1 MEEAGAGDRGAT
13 GAARYGGDVSTPPES
28 PRRWRRVS
36 RWLLRL
42 GALVVLFVACNSG
55 GVAATTLFPSSA
67 DTLNYGADLR
77 LSLNP
82 GDVSAIQSP
91 TIFGDIRMDFAGL
104 VPAPGVVAQVHVKE
118 RITDLLARPNISVQ
132 SLQPGP
138 LELERAARGGAIA
151 LGWRFAAGALVVAL
165 LGLGGYAAWRRRA
178 PRVRWSAV
186 VASVWVS
193 SCVATFGVIGVTYQP
208 ERLDSFTTTGI
219 LGTVQRNADLLEGVE
234 TRAEQVTPYLKNL
247 LALSAAL
254 QDKYS
259 PQVLG
264 QPVAARILLVSDIH
278 GANQYALMKTIVEQE
293 RIDAVIDSGDLVNFG
308 SATEADAAD
317 LFKGIASLGV
327 PYLFVKGNH
336 DGRSDV
342 DREVLDRLASI
353 RNVVLL
359 EPDAQTYT
367 VESIH
372 GLRIAGFNDPRWFG
386 DDNTNNAAK
395 QRPAAARFNAAMA
408 DLAAPDIV
416 VSHEPSAAKD
426 VARAGIRVNGHL
438 HATQLEGSRIGVG
451 TFTGGGPF
459 SHFIASEDTGAAGNG
474 DKGDAGELTGQPSA
488 FDIATFGTDCRLA
501 SLTRYQFRNVIEGR
515 PAYDDVTLIN
525 GSRIEDR
532 APEAAPP
539 AGEGEGA
546 GTPGAAK
553 PTRTC
558 GPTVEQ
564 TRERVTATPR

>member
-1 MEEAGAGDRGAT
+1 
-13 GAARYGGDVSTPPES
+13 VSTPPES
-28 PRRWRRVS
+28 PRRWRRAS
-36 RWLLRL
+36 RWLLRI
-42 GALVVLFVACNSG
+42 GALVLLFVACNSG
-55 GVAATTLFPSSA
+55 GVAATTLFPSTA

-82 GDVSAIQSP
+82 SDVSKLQSP
-91 TIFGDIRMDFAGL
+91 TVFGDIRLDFAGP

-151 LGWRFAAGALVVAL
+151 MAWRFAAGALVVAL
-165 LGLGGYAAWRRRA
+165 LCLGGYAAWRRRRPG
-178 PRVRWSAV
+178 PRWTAAV
-186 VASVWVS
+186 AGVWVT
-193 SCVATFGVIGVTYQP
+193 SCLATFAVIGLTYQP

-254 QDKYS
+254 QDKYA
-259 PQVLG
+259 PQVLD

-308 SATEADAAD
+308 SPAEADAAG
-317 LFKGIASLGV
+317 LFQGISSLGV

-336 DGRSDV
+336 DGQSAT
-342 DREVLDRLASI
+342 DRELLDRLAAV

-359 EPDAQTYT
+359 EPDDRTY
-367 VESIH
+367 VIESIH

-386 DDNTNNAAK
+386 DDNKDNAAK
-395 QRPAAARFNAAMA
+395 QKGPAARFVEAMA
-408 DLAAPDIV
+408 DRQRPDLV
-416 VSHEPSAAKD
+416 VSHEPGAVSAVERAD
-426 VARAGIRVNGHL
+426 VRLHGHL
-438 HATQLEGSRIGVG
+438 HSDRLDGNTIGVG
-451 TFTGGGPF
+451 TFTGGGPL
-459 SHFIASEDTGAAGNG
+459 SHFLEGA
-474 DKGDAGELTGQPSA
+474 KGEELTGQPSS
-488 FDIATFGTDCRLA
+488 FDVAVFGTDCRLA
-501 SLTRYQFRNVIEGR
+501 SLTRYQYRNVIEGR
-515 PAYDDVTLIN
+515 PAYDDVTLVN
-525 GSRIEDR
+525 GSRIESD
-532 APEAAPP
+532 AEQEGGAEVVEGEAAPD
-539 AGEGEGA
+539 GE
-546 GTPGAAK
+546 

-558 GPTVEQ
+558 DPASGTSVEQ
-564 TRERVTATPR
+564 VPAPAG

>member
-1 MEEAGAGDRGAT
+1 M
-13 GAARYGGDVSTPPES
+13 
-28 PRRWRRVS
+28 S

-77 LSLNP
+77 LSLDPN
-82 GDVSAIQSP
+82 DVSAIQSP

-118 RITDLLARPNISVQ
+118 RITDLLARPNISIQ

-151 LGWRFAAGALVVAL
+151 LAWRFAAGALVVAL
-165 LGLGGYAAWRRRA
+165 LCLGGYAAWRRRA
-178 PRVRWSAV
+178 PRVRWSAA
-186 VASVWVS
+186 VASVWVA

-208 ERLDSFTTTGI
+208 ERLDSFRTTGI

-247 LALSAAL
+247 LALSSAL

-259 PQVLG
+259 PQVLD

-308 SATEADAAD
+308 SATEAEAAD
-317 LFKGIASLGV
+317 LFRGIASLGV

-342 DREVLDRLASI
+342 DRELLDRLAAV

-395 QRPAAARFNAAMA
+395 QKPAAARFNAAMA
-408 DLAAPDIV
+408 DQPVPDIV

-438 HATQLEGSRIGVG
+438 HASQLEGSRIGVG

-459 SHFIASEDTGAAGNG
+459 SHFIASEDTGGAGNG
-474 DKGDAGELTGQPSA
+474 DKADAGELTGQPSA

-525 GSRIEDR
+525 GSRIEGR
-532 APEAAPP
+532 APDPAPP
-539 AGEGEGA
+539 AGEGAAA
-546 GTPGAAK
+546 GTDGT
-553 PTRTC
+553 PTPRTC
-558 GPTVEQ
+558 GPAVEP
-564 TRERVTATPR
+564 TRERVTVAPR

>member
-1 MEEAGAGDRGAT
+1 MAKRRWSSSGAG
-13 GAARYGGDVSTPPES
+13 YGGEVSTPPDS
-28 PRRWRRVS
+28 PHRWRRAS
-36 RWLLRL
+36 RWLLRI
-42 GALVVLFVACNSG
+42 GALVLLFVACNSG

-67 DTLNYGADLR
+67 DTLNYGADLH
-77 LSLNP
+77 LSLSP
-82 GDVSAIQSP
+82 GDTSAIQSP
-91 TIFGDIRMDFAGL
+91 TIFGDIRMDFGGV
-104 VPAPGVVAQVHVKE
+104 VPAPGVVANVHVKE
-118 RITDLLARPNISVQ
+118 RITDLLARPNISVR

-151 LGWRFAAGALVVAL
+151 LGWRFAVGALVVAL
-165 LGLGGYAAWRRRA
+165 LALGGYAAWRRRA

-186 VASVWVS
+186 VASVWVA
-193 SCVATFGVIGVTYQP
+193 SCLATFGVIGVTYQP

-254 QDKYS
+254 QGKYA
-259 PQVLG
+259 PQALD
-264 QPVAARILLVSDIH
+264 QPVAARLLLVSDIH
-278 GANQYALMKTIVEQE
+278 GGNQYPLMKTIVTQE

-308 SATEADAAD
+308 SATEAEAAGI
-317 LFKGIASLGV
+317 FEGIASLGV

-336 DGRSDV
+336 DGRTDV
-342 DREVLDRLASI
+342 DRELLDRLAKV

-359 EPDAQTYT
+359 EPDAQTYA

-372 GLRIAGFNDPRWFG
+372 GVRIAGFNDPRWFG

-395 QRPAAARFNAAMA
+395 QKPAAARFNAAMA
-408 DLAAPDIV
+408 DQPVPDIV
-416 VSHEPSAAKD
+416 VSHEPAAAKD
-426 VARAGIRVNGHL
+426 VARAGIRINGHM
-438 HATQLEGSRIGVG
+438 HVSQLEGSRIGVG

-459 SHFIASEDTGAAGNG
+459 SHFIAGDTADGGSGN
-474 DKGDAGELTGQPSA
+474 KADAGELTGQPSA

-525 GSRIEDR
+525 GSRIEDK
-532 APEAAPP
+532 APDPAPP
-539 AGEGEGA
+539 ASEA
-546 GTPGAAK
+546 DATSTAT

-558 GPTVEQ
+558 ATTMEQ
-564 TRERVTATPR
+564 TRERVTVAPR

>member
-1 MEEAGAGDRGAT
+1 M
-13 GAARYGGDVSTPPES
+13 STPPES
-28 PRRWRRVS
+28 PRRWRRAS
-36 RWLLRL
+36 RWLLRF
-42 GALVVLFVACNSG
+42 GALVLLFVACNSG
-55 GVAATTLFPSSA
+55 GVAATTLFPSPA

-77 LSLNP
+77 LSLDP
-82 GDVSAIQSP
+82 GDISKIQSP
-91 TIFGDIRMDFAGL
+91 TIFGDIKLDFGGP

-138 LELERAARGGAIA
+138 LELERAARGGVIA
-151 LGWRFAAGALVVAL
+151 LAWRFAAGALVVAL
-165 LGLGGYAAWRRRA
+165 LCLGGYAAWRRRR
-178 PRVRWSAV
+178 PDLRWTAV
-186 VASVWVS
+186 VASVWVA
-193 SCVATFGVIGVTYQP
+193 SCVATFGVIGLSYQP
-208 ERLDSFTTTGI
+208 ERLDSFSTTGI

-254 QDKYS
+254 QDKYA
-259 PQVLG
+259 PQALD

-278 GANQYALMKTIVEQE
+278 GANQYALMKTIVQQE

-308 SATEADAAD
+308 SATEADAAG
-317 LFKGIASLGV
+317 LFQGIASLGV

-342 DREVLDRLASI
+342 DRELLDRLAAV

-359 EPDAQTYT
+359 EPDDETYV

-395 QRPAAARFNAAMA
+395 QKPAAARYNATMA
-408 DLAAPDIV
+408 DEPVPDIV
-416 VSHEPSAAKD
+416 ASHEPAAAED

-438 HATQLEGSRIGVG
+438 HASQLQGSRIGVG

-459 SHFIASEDTGAAGNG
+459 SHFIASDGTGSANG
-474 DKGDAGELTGQPSA
+474 TKGDVGELTGQPSA

-525 GSRIEDR
+525 GSRIEG
-532 APEAAPP
+532 AAPAATVP
-539 AGEGEGA
+539 AAEAGA
-546 GTPGAAK
+546 TGAAA
-553 PTRTC
+553 PARAC
-558 GPTVEQ
+558 GPDLEQ
-564 TRERVTATPR
+564 SRERVTAAPR

>member
-1 MEEAGAGDRGAT
+1 M
-13 GAARYGGDVSTPPES
+13 STPPES
-28 PRRWRRVS
+28 PRRWRRAS

-42 GALVVLFVACNSG
+42 GALVVLFLACNSG

-82 GDVSAIQSP
+82 SDVSAIQSP

-118 RITDLLARPNISVQ
+118 RITDLLARPNISVR

-151 LGWRFAAGALVVAL
+151 LAWRFAAGALVVAL
-165 LGLGGYAAWRRRA
+165 LCLGGYAAWRRSA

-186 VASVWVS
+186 VASVWVA
-193 SCVATFGVIGVTYQP
+193 SCVATFAVVGVTYQP

-342 DREVLDRLASI
+342 DREVLDRLAGI

-359 EPDAQTYT
+359 EPDAETYT

-395 QRPAAARFNAAMA
+395 QKPAAARFNTAMA
-408 DLAAPDIV
+408 DQPVPDIV
-416 VSHEPSAAKD
+416 VSHEPAAAKD
-426 VARAGIRVNGHL
+426 VARAGIRVNGHM
-438 HATQLEGSRIGVG
+438 HASQLEGPRIGVG

-459 SHFIASEDTGAAGNG
+459 SHFIASEDTGGAGS
-474 DKGDAGELTGQPSA
+474 DKADAGELTGQPSA

-532 APEAAPP
+532 APDPAPVVAPTDAAPT
-539 AGEGEGA
+539 A
-546 GTPGAAK
+546 GTAA

-558 GPTVEQ
+558 GPTLEQ
-564 TRERVTATPR
+564 TRERVTVPPG

>member
-1 MEEAGAGDRGAT
+1 MLA
-13 GAARYGGDVSTPPES
+13 
-28 PRRWRRVS
+28 
-36 RWLLRL
+36 
-42 GALVVLFVACNSG
+42 VLFVACNTG
-55 GVAATTLFPSSA
+55 GVAATTLFPSTA
-67 DTLNYGADLR
+67 DTLNYGAELR

-82 GDVSAIQSP
+82 QDISKIQSP
-91 TIFGDIRMDFAGL
+91 TIFGDIRLDFAGP

-138 LELERAARGGAIA
+138 LELERAARGGVIA
-151 LGWRFAAGALVVAL
+151 LAWRFAVGALVVAL
-165 LGLGGYAAWRRRA
+165 LGLGGYAAWRRRR
-178 PRVRWSAV
+178 PRLRWTAL
-186 VASVWVS
+186 VASAWVA
-193 SCVATFGVIGVTYQP
+193 SCVATFGVIGLSYQP

-254 QDKYS
+254 QDKYA
-259 PQVLG
+259 PQALD
-264 QPVAARILLVSDIH
+264 QPVAARVLLVSDIH
-278 GANQYALMKTIVEQE
+278 GANQYALMKTIVQQE

-308 SATEADAAD
+308 SATEADAAG
-317 LFKGIASLGV
+317 LFQGIASLGV

-342 DREVLDRLASI
+342 DRELLDRLAAV

-359 EPDAQTYT
+359 EPDDRTYV
-367 VESIH
+367 VEGIH

-386 DDNTNNAAK
+386 DSNTGNAAK
-395 QRPAAARFNAAMA
+395 QKPAAARYNAAMA
-408 DLAAPDIV
+408 DQPVPDLV
-416 VSHEPSAAKD
+416 VSHEPAAAED
-426 VARAGIRVNGHL
+426 VQRAGIRVNGHL
-438 HATQLEGSRIGVG
+438 HASQLQGSRIGVG

-459 SHFIASEDTGAAGNG
+459 SHFIASGETGTTKVA
-474 DKGDAGELTGQPSA
+474 KGDLGELTGQPSA

-525 GSRIEDR
+525 GSRIEDT
-532 APEAAPP
+532 APAAAAPAAEAGAPDTAAP
-539 AGEGEGA
+539 A
-546 GTPGAAK
+546 
-553 PTRTC
+553 RTC
-558 GPTVEQ
+558 GPDVEQ
-564 TRERVTATPR
+564 TRERVSAPPR

>member
-1 MEEAGAGDRGAT
+1 VRIG
-13 GAARYGGDVSTPPES
+13 
-28 PRRWRRVS
+28 
-36 RWLLRL
+36 LLTL
-42 GALVVLFVACNSG
+42 LFVACNSG
-55 GVAATTLFPSSA
+55 GVAATTLFPSTA

-77 LSLNP
+77 LSLDP
-82 GDVSAIQSP
+82 SDISKIQSP
-91 TIFGDIRMDFAGL
+91 TIFGDIRLDFGGPL
-104 VPAPGVVAQVHVKE
+104 PAPGVVAQVHVKE

-151 LGWRFAAGALVVAL
+151 LGWRFAAGSLVVAL
-165 LGLGGYAAWRRRA
+165 LGLGGYAGWRRRR
-178 PRVRWSAV
+178 PPVRWSAV
-186 VASVWVS
+186 VASVWVA
-193 SCVATFGVIGVTYQP
+193 SCVATFGVIGLSYQP

-254 QDKYS
+254 QDKYA
-259 PQVLG
+259 PQALD
-264 QPVAARILLVSDIH
+264 QPVAARVLLVSDIH
-278 GANQYALMKTIVEQE
+278 GANQYALMKTIVQQE

-308 SATEADAAD
+308 SPAEADAAG
-317 LFKGIASLGV
+317 LFQGISSLGV

-342 DREVLDRLASI
+342 DRELLDRLAAV

-359 EPDAQTYT
+359 EPDDRTYV

-386 DDNTNNAAK
+386 DDNTGNAAK
-395 QRPAAARFNAAMA
+395 QKPAAARYNAAMA
-408 DLAAPDIV
+408 DEPVPDIV
-416 VSHEPSAAKD
+416 VSHEPAAAED
-426 VARAGIRVNGHL
+426 VAHAGIRVNGHL
-438 HATQLEGSRIGVG
+438 HASQLEGSRIGVG

-459 SHFIASEDTGAAGNG
+459 SHFIAGDGDSAADNGASG
-474 DKGDAGELTGQPSA
+474 DVGELTGQPSA

-525 GSRIEDR
+525 GARIEG
-532 APEAAPP
+532 AAPAAATAP
-539 AGEGEGA
+539 PPTGDTRATPVA
-546 GTPGAAK
+546 TPG
-553 PTRTC
+553 RTC
-558 GPTVEQ
+558 GPTLEQ
-564 TRERVTATPR
+564 SRERVTAPPG

>member
-1 MEEAGAGDRGAT
+1 
-13 GAARYGGDVSTPPES
+13 VSTPPES
-28 PRRWRRVS
+28 PRRWRRAS
-36 RWLLRL
+36 RWLLRIA
-42 GALVVLFVACNSG
+42 ALALLFVACNSG
-55 GVAATTLFPSSA
+55 GAAATTLFPGHA

-77 LSLNP
+77 LSLDP
-82 GDVSAIQSP
+82 SDISKIQSP
-91 TIFGDIRMDFAGL
+91 TIFGDIKLDFGGPL
-104 VPAPGVVAQVHVKE
+104 PAPGVVAQVRVKE

-151 LGWRFAAGALVVAL
+151 LGWRFAAGSLLVAL
-165 LGLGGYAAWRRRA
+165 LCLAGWAAWRRRR
-178 PRVRWSAV
+178 PTVRWAAV

-193 SCVATFGVIGVTYQP
+193 SCVATFGAIGLSYQP

-254 QDKYS
+254 QDKYA
-259 PQVLG
+259 PQALD
-264 QPVAARILLVSDIH
+264 QPVAARVLLVSDIH

-308 SATEADAAD
+308 SAAEADAAD
-317 LFKGIASLGV
+317 LFRGIASLGV

-342 DREVLDRLASI
+342 DRELLDRLAAV

-359 EPDAQTYT
+359 EPDDQTYV

-386 DDNTNNAAK
+386 DDNTGNAAK
-395 QRPAAARFNAAMA
+395 QKPAAARYNAAMA
-408 DLAAPDIV
+408 DEPVPDVV
-416 VSHEPSAAKD
+416 VSHEPAAAED
-426 VARAGIRVNGHL
+426 VAHAGIRVNGHL
-438 HATQLEGSRIGVG
+438 HASQLEGSRIGVG

-459 SHFIASEDTGAAGNG
+459 SHFIAGDGTGKGGTSG
-474 DKGDAGELTGQPSA
+474 DVGELTGQPSA

-515 PAYDDVTLIN
+515 PAYDNVTLIN
-525 GSRIEDR
+525 GSRIEAS
-532 APEAAPP
+532 APAATTPVGEAGAAGVAAP
-539 AGEGEGA
+539 A
-546 GTPGAAK
+546 
-553 PTRTC
+553 RTC
-558 GPTVEQ
+558 GPDLEQ
-564 TRERVTATPR
+564 TRERVTVAPR